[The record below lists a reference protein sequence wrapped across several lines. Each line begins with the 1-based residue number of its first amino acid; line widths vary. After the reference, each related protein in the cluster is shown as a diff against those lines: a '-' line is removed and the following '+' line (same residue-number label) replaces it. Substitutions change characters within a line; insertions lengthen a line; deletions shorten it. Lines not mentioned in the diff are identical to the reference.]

1 MLAEV
6 VFAAGSRSRKL
17 CVPPFFLAATQY
29 SPRCKPRVGRK
40 KLTKAQKC
48 QRVTIAVRA
57 CLMLTAACWPLL
69 ISAAAQV
76 TAIRAGKL
84 IDPDRGTVLTGQTI
98 LIRDGKIEAVGNN
111 VTIPSNA
118 KIIDLTKMIVLPG
131 LIDCHTHLADG
142 AHGDQW
148 FTETAAQI
156 ALESVPNARVT
167 LESGFTT
174 VRDVGAYR
182 ALGDVALRDAI
193 HRGDIVGPRMFVAG
207 AYVTITGG
215 AGAAT
220 GLAPDIPLPWD
231 LHYGEANSPWEVRQV
246 IRKLAHDGVDH
257 IKVLSSGA
265 VLAHGSYPK
274 SQEFTLEELQAA
286 VDEASHFGLRV
297 ESHAHSAEG
306 IKNAIRAG
314 VASVEHAT
322 MIDDEGIALAK
333 QRGTYLDMDLA
344 DDECIQEQGKTGQVP
359 KDMLEKETELA
370 QITFGNFRKAVAA
383 GAKMSFGTDAGVCPF
398 GTSGKQFAFMVKYGM
413 TPMQAIQAATSNAA
427 DLLGHSNEFGSIKP
441 GKYADI
447 IAVTGDPLT
456 DIRLLER
463 VQFVMKDGKV
473 YNNDANVLLFGIR
486 KDVACSVSRK
496 IIESCPTELYLPHHS
511 ARTKH
516 ALLQLHEKDLCIA
529 GIRELRR
536 FSAGHTRAGTK
547 PRHRTKLDKLAD
559 QRLGNRQPCQ
569 RWGE

>member
-1 MLAEV
+1 
-6 VFAAGSRSRKL
+6 
-17 CVPPFFLAATQY
+17 
-29 SPRCKPRVGRK
+29 
-40 KLTKAQKC
+40 
-48 QRVTIAVRA
+48 
-57 CLMLTAACWPLL
+57 MLTAACWALL
-69 ISAAAQV
+69 IPASAQV
-76 TAIRAGKL
+76 TAIRAGKM
-84 IDPDRGTVLTGQTI
+84 IDPDSGTVLTSQI
-98 LIRDGKIEAVGNN
+98 VLIRDSKIEAIGNN

-118 KIIDLTKMIVLPG
+118 KIIDLTKMTVLPG
-131 LIDCHTHLADG
+131 LIDCHTHLASG
-142 AHGDQW
+142 AYDSKDLDF
-148 FTETAAQI
+148 FTKTSAQF
-156 ALESVPNARVT
+156 ALESVPNARAM

-174 VRDVGAYR
+174 VRDVGTYR
-182 ALGDVALRDAI
+182 ALVDIALRDAI
-193 HRGDIVGPRMFVAG
+193 NRGDIIGPRMFVAG

-220 GLAPDIPLPWD
+220 GLAHDITLPWD
-231 LHYGEANSPWEVRQV
+231 MRYGEANSPWEVRQV

-427 DLLGHSNEFGSIKP
+427 DLLGHSNEVGSIKP

-447 IAVTGDPLT
+447 VAVTGDPLA
-456 DIRLLER
+456 DIRLLENIP
-463 VQFVMKDGKV
+463 FVMKDGKI
-473 YNNDANVLLFGIR
+473 Y
-486 KDVACSVSRK
+486 K
-496 IIESCPTELYLPHHS
+496 
-511 ARTKH
+511 
-516 ALLQLHEKDLCIA
+516 Q
-529 GIRELRR
+529 
-536 FSAGHTRAGTK
+536 
-547 PRHRTKLDKLAD
+547 
-559 QRLGNRQPCQ
+559 
-569 RWGE
+569 